1 MRDATKTRKIQILHH
16 TKFKPVGWPL
26 VSGCKD
32 CGKLFKQRDMKQA
45 CEKTAGERLQDI
57 QHTCAC
63 YKKQEQL
70 NEYVL
75 KHVGCKGKL
84 RQSSLPCWNDL
95 IHLVEATI
103 VAFWKLLH
111 SNPVQQ
117 HCERLPLARH
127 QSRSF
132 LARPVSQLCAAELH
146 AASVERDAGSFRKP
160 HKCWSLSVS
169 C

>member
-26 VSGCKD
+26 ISGCKD

-63 YKKQEQL
+63 YKRQEQL

-84 RQSSLPCWNDL
+84 RQSKPFNFLSAISSHCHVGLRFRPK
-95 IHLVEATI
+95 VREGRMSA
-103 VAFWKLLH
+103 
-111 SNPVQQ
+111 SNSSN
-117 HCERLPLARH
+117 RNTN
-127 QSRSF
+127 
-132 LARPVSQLCAAELH
+132 
-146 AASVERDAGSFRKP
+146 RK
-160 HKCWSLSVS
+160 
-169 C
+169 

>member
-1 MRDATKTRKIQILHH
+1 MPQRPGRSRFCTIQSSSLSTGHLATC
-16 TKFKPVGWPL
+16 
-26 VSGCKD
+26 GCKD

-57 QHTCAC
+57 HHTCAC

-84 RQSSLPCWNDL
+84 RQSSLPRWNDL
-95 IHLVEATI
+95 IHLVDATI

-117 HCERLPLARH
+117 HCERLPLAT
-127 QSRSF
+127 SRVRSWHDPCRSY
-132 LARPVSQLCAAELH
+132 AQLSSMQLPLKEMLDL
-146 AASVERDAGSFRKP
+146 SESLTDAG
-160 HKCWSLSVS
+160 HCQ
-169 C
+169 

>member
-63 YKKQEQL
+63 YKRQEQL

-75 KHVGCKGKL
+75 KHGWLQGKAAPIQAL
-84 RQSSLPCWNDL
+84 QFFKRNFFSLPCGPK
-95 IHLVEATI
+95 I
-103 VAFWKLLH
+103 
-111 SNPVQQ
+111 
-117 HCERLPLARH
+117 
-127 QSRSF
+127 
-132 LARPVSQLCAAELH
+132 
-146 AASVERDAGSFRKP
+146 
-160 HKCWSLSVS
+160 
-169 C
+169 